1 MIIALSIA
9 YDDGD
14 FAVHYAKTNSL
25 EQAQAWCEK
34 RKANLEKQGTPCAS
48 AVLNT
53 DHVQLA
59 EDCSTDDSRTD

>member
-14 FAVHYAKTNSL
+14 FAVHYAKADTL
-25 EQAQAWCEK
+25 EQAQAWCEG
-34 RKANLEKQGTPCAS
+34 RKANLAKQGTPCAS

-53 DHVQLA
+53 DHVQSVG
-59 EDCSTDDSRTD
+59 DCNVDEPRLS

>member
-14 FAVHYAKTNSL
+14 FAVHYAKADSL
-25 EQAQAWCEK
+25 SQAQDWCER
-34 RKANLEKQGTPCAS
+34 RKANLQKQGTPCAS

-53 DHVQLA
+53 DHVQSV
-59 EDCSTDDSRTD
+59 EDCNVDEQTSG

>member
-14 FAVHYAKTNSL
+14 FAVHYARAKTL
-25 EQAQAWCEK
+25 EQAQVWCAD
-34 RKANLEKQGTPCAS
+34 RKANLQKQGMPCAS

-53 DHVQLA
+53 DHLHWA
-59 EDCSTDDSRTD
+59 EDCNLGEQHAD